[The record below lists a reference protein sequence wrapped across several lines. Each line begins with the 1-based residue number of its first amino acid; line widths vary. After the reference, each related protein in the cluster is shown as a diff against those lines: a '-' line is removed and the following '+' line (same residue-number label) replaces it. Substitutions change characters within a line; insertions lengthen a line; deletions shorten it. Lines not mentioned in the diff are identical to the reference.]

1 MHHRHTAAL
10 HYKYQAEKERPDK
23 PNLSRSSLW
32 DEQLIPAACSL
43 CSICQCTSAAA
54 LCQRQAN
61 KAALRKKPPIKKCSI
76 CRLVTVRVTSVSH
89 VQRPSSK
96 SNNHTSALNENSEM
110 SRFHIGLGGT
120 RSGVRTERCECVAI
134 TTSMKAGWISRF
146 QQMFFCHVTHG
157 KAHKYVLQRPSFV
170 MFSLEDTCVN
180 SETFR
185 GSNIC

>member
-1 MHHRHTAAL
+1 MHRRHAAAL

-43 CSICQCTSAAA
+43 CSVCQRTSAAA

-61 KAALRKKPPIKKCSI
+61 KAALREKPPIKKCSI

-89 VQRPSSK
+89 VQPPSSM

-120 RSGVRTERCECVAI
+120 HSERSDA
-134 TTSMKAGWISRF
+134 S
-146 QQMFFCHVTHG
+146 
-157 KAHKYVLQRPSFV
+157 LLPSQPV
-170 MFSLEDTCVN
+170 WRQDEPQ
-180 SETFR
+180 
-185 GSNIC
+185 GSNRRSFAMWHMEQLINMSPKDPVLSCFPLKIHV